1 MIDFEKVENAVKG
14 WWETIGIQTVMEEE
28 EQPAI
33 DDEIGAICQLNIP
46 VVRRTG
52 HDEIRSKVSDDDPLL
67 LDVTVNGL
75 RVIHV
80 SCTVDSISHQA
91 DQTARFYIEKGRT
104 ALGTRGVRNL
114 LRGAGLALIETLPA
128 VNAPFNLDDHLVSRC
143 VLDLSFG
150 YAACMPDEQQD
161 TIGAFELQSNF
172 THTDG
177 SPAAVQIDETITL
190 P

>member
-1 MIDFEKVENAVKG
+1 MIDFEKVENAVKS
-14 WWETIGIQTVMEEE
+14 WWEEVGIQTIMEEE

-33 DDEIGAICQLNIP
+33 DDEKGALCKLNIP

-52 HDEIRSKVSDDDPLL
+52 HDEIRNKVSEDDPLL

-75 RVIHV
+75 RVINV
-80 SCTVDSISHQA
+80 SCTVESISHQA
-91 DQTARFYIEKGRT
+91 DQTARHYVEKART
-104 ALGTRGVRNL
+104 ALGIRGVRNL

-150 YAACMPDEQQD
+150 YAVCVPDELQD
-161 TIGAFELQSNF
+161 TIGTIEVKSTF
-172 THTDG
+172 THADG
-177 SPAAVQIDETITL
+177 SPAAVQIEETITI